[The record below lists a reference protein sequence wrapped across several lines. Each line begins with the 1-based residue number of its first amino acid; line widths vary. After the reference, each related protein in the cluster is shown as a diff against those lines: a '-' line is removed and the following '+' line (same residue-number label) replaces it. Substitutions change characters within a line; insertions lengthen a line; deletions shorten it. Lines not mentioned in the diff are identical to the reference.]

1 MADAKKYDFNSVGET
16 DTSYRSRTAADV
28 VSFPIGIKTPLE
40 SGELSSDGFLKMHR
54 NLDDTISD
62 NFRNLVLTNH
72 GERLFRYDY
81 GANLRELS
89 FELGTEDGDY
99 EAINR
104 IRNSVRKY
112 LPYLNLQTFESFQV
126 PQTYTEPAKVGIRVT
141 YSVPSYNNKQRVLE
155 VIISSVN

>member
-16 DTSYRSRTAADV
+16 DTSYRSRTAATE
-28 VSFPIGIKTPLE
+28 VSVPIGIKTPLE
-40 SGELSSDGFLKMHR
+40 IGIFPDGFLKMHR

-81 GANLRELS
+81 GANLRELA
-89 FELGTEDGDY
+89 FELGTEDGDF

-104 IRNSVRKY
+104 IRNAARKY

-126 PQTYTEPAKVGIRVT
+126 PQTYTESAKVGIRVT
-141 YSVPSYNNKQRVLE
+141 YSVPSYNNRQRVLE
-155 VIISSVN
+155 VIISSVS

>member
-16 DTSYRSRTAADV
+16 DTSYRSRNAAAV
-28 VSFPIGIKTPLE
+28 VSVPIGIKTPLE
-40 SGELSSDGFLKMHR
+40 VGTFPDGFLRMHR
-54 NLDDTISD
+54 NLDDTITD
-62 NFRNLVLTNH
+62 NFRNLILTNH
-72 GERLFRYDY
+72 GERLLRYDY
-81 GANLRELS
+81 GANLREIA

-126 PQTYTEPAKVGIRVT
+126 PQTYTEPAKVGIRVS

-155 VIISSVN
+155 VIISSVS

>member
-16 DTSYRSRTAADV
+16 ETSYRARTQVAAI
-28 VSFPIGIKTPLE
+28 STPIGIKTPLE
-40 SGELSSDGFLKMHR
+40 VGIHPDGIFKMHR

-72 GERLFRYDY
+72 GERMFRYDY
-81 GANLRELS
+81 GANLREIA

-104 IRNSVRKY
+104 IRNAVRKY

-126 PQTYTEPAKVGIRVT
+126 PQTYTEPGKVGIRVT
-141 YSVPSYNNKQRVLE
+141 YNVPSYNNKQRVLE
-155 VIISSVN
+155 VIISTVS

>member
-1 MADAKKYDFNSVGET
+1 MADARKYDFGSVGET
-16 DTSYRSRTAADV
+16 DTSYKSRTAATG
-28 VSFPIGIKTPLE
+28 VSTPIGIKTPLE
-40 SGELSSDGFLKMHR
+40 IEGVDNGFLKMHK

-62 NFRNLVLTNH
+62 NLRNLVLTNH

-81 GANLRELS
+81 GANLREIA

-104 IRNSVRKY
+104 IRNAVRKY

-126 PQTYTEPAKVGIRVT
+126 PQTYTDPGKVGIRVT
-141 YSVPSYNNKQRVLE
+141 YSVPSYNNKQRLLE
-155 VIISSVN
+155 VIISSVG